1 MLGPAQR
8 LLPRSPMTPRAAVS
22 TAFFCQG
29 FAFAA
34 LVTRIPALADRFGF
48 SEGQL
53 ALLLAVVPIVA
64 GLGSVAA
71 GALSVRFGSRR
82 LLRWCA
88 VLVAT
93 ALVAVGAAPT
103 VPTLVAALVALGVGL
118 GSVDATMNM
127 QGIAVQALLRRSV
140 MASFHAWWS
149 LAAILGALLASVA
162 AGTSGP
168 LVAFFAAIAAV
179 LIPIGLIASRGY
191 VRSATADSAGPD
203 PLATSSVPWRPLLVF
218 FAAVVAA
225 FVIDSS
231 VSNWSALDLTDVL
244 GASESVAA
252 LAYAAYAVCL
262 LVGRSVTDRIVIRTG
277 APMVIAGAG
286 TLTAAGL
293 VMVAVAPTS
302 LFAIAGFAV
311 VGVGISP
318 ILPLAFV
325 AAAEHDPAGTGIAV
339 ARVNVG
345 NYVGFVLGA
354 PLVGIIGEVWNLRVG
369 FAVLVAV
376 ALCIVACARAFAPA
390 APEKAHVQ
398 PGAIG

>member
-1 MLGPAQR
+1 
-8 LLPRSPMTPRAAVS
+8 MTPRAAVS

-71 GALSVRFGSRR
+71 GVLSVRLGSRR

-203 PLATSSVPWRPLLVF
+203 PLAATSSVPWRPLLVF

-277 APMVIAGAG
+277 APLVIAGAG
-286 TLTAAGL
+286 TLTATGL

-302 LFAIAGFAV
+302 LIAIAGFAV

-325 AAAEHDPAGTGIAV
+325 AAAQHDPADSGVAV

-369 FAVLVAV
+369 FAMLVAV
-376 ALCIVACARAFAPA
+376 ALCIVGCARAFAPA
-390 APEKAHVQ
+390 ADEKAPVQ
-398 PGAIG
+398 PGPIG

>member
-1 MLGPAQR
+1 
-8 LLPRSPMTPRAAVS
+8 
-22 TAFFCQG
+22 
-29 FAFAA
+29 
-34 LVTRIPALADRFGF
+34 
-48 SEGQL
+48 
-53 ALLLAVVPIVA
+53 
-64 GLGSVAA
+64 
-71 GALSVRFGSRR
+71 
-82 LLRWCA
+82 
-88 VLVAT
+88 VAT

-390 APEKAHVQ
+390 APESAPVQ
-398 PGAIG
+398 PGPIG

>member
-1 MLGPAQR
+1 MRGPAQR
-8 LLPRSPMTPRAAVS
+8 LLPRAPMTPRAAVS

-64 GLGSVAA
+64 GVGSVAA
-71 GALSVRFGSRR
+71 GVLSVRLGSRR

-88 VLVAT
+88 VLVAI
-93 ALVAVGAAPT
+93 ALVGVGAAPT

-127 QGIAVQALLRRSV
+127 QGIGVQALLRRSV

-149 LAAILGALLASVA
+149 LAAILGALSASVA
-162 AGTSGP
+162 AGTSVP

-191 VRSATADSAGPD
+191 VRTVTADSAGPD
-203 PLATSSVPWRPLLVF
+203 PLAATSSVPWRPLLVF

-262 LVGRSVTDRIVIRTG
+262 LVGRSVTDRIVVRTG
-277 APMVIAGAG
+277 APLVIAAAG
-286 TLTAAGL
+286 TLAATGL

-302 LFAIAGFAV
+302 LVAIAGFAV

-325 AAAEHDPAGTGIAV
+325 AAAEHDPADSGIAV

-376 ALCIVACARAFAPA
+376 ALCIVACSRAFAPV
-390 APEKAHVQ
+390 PD
-398 PGAIG
+398 